1 MTPFFPGVLPSA
13 LPVSSG
19 INIFMTLPISL
30 METAPVSAMA
40 FLIKASTSSS
50 DICAGKN
57 SCTTLSS
64 ASSFSTK
71 SVLPPLANCS
81 MESFLCLTSAEI
93 ICITSLSFN
102 ESEVMQIISALV
114 KQRKDSI
121 EQFAKGGRTD
131 LVEKEEAEL
140 KVVQEFL
147 PAQMSD
153 EEVEA
158 LIKKA
163 IAETGAVSIKDMGKV
178 MKILMPE
185 LTGRADGKTAGEK
198 VKEILSR

>member
-1 MTPFFPGVLPSA
+1 MD
-13 LPVSSG
+13 
-19 INIFMTLPISL
+19 INVKLNEEM
-30 METAPVSAMA
+30 VSAT
-40 FLIKASTSSS
+40 KAK
-50 DICAGKN
+50 DKIR
-57 SCTTLSS
+57 LS
-64 ASSFSTK
+64 AIRMLKTALHNK
-71 SVLPPLANCS
+71 EIDLMRPLN
-81 MESFLCLTSAEI
+81 ETEI
-93 ICITSLSFN
+93 
-102 ESEVMQIISALV
+102 MQILSVLV

-163 IAETGAVSIKDMGKV
+163 IAEAEAVSVKDMGKV
-178 MKILMPE
+178 MKILMPQ

-198 VKEILSR
+198 VKALLSR